1 MMKTLLIAPLIV
13 LLGCAGE
20 RAAEEGGMAEGEMAA
35 ETTADTMTAD
45 TATMEMEMAASTYK
59 LAINNPMPHEMIVYY
74 EKPGGPAVELGSV
87 AANGTATFE
96 ITTPEDRQIE
106 LRATDAGETHSV
118 TGSVMLLERD
128 TVQWKIE

>member
-1 MMKTLLIAPLIV
+1 MKTLLIAPLIV

-20 RAAEEGGMAEGEMAA
+20 RAAEEGGMAEGEMAE
-35 ETTADTMTAD
+35 ETTADTMMAD
-45 TATMEMEMAASTYK
+45 TATMAMAAATYN

-87 AANGTATFE
+87 AAKGTATFE
-96 ITTPEDRQIE
+96 ITTPEDKQIE

-118 TGSVMLLERD
+118 TGSVVLVERD
-128 TVQWKIE
+128 TVQWRIE